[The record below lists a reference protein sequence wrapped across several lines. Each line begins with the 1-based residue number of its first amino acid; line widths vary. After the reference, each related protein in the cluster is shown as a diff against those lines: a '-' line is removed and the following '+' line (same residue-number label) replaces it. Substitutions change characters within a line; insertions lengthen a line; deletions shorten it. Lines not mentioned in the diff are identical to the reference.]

1 MVAGVEVLR
10 GELKM
15 PLRRVQLA
23 LNSFLPVDIR
33 IVEVRRVRADFDARF
48 DASGKQYR
56 YFIWNH
62 AAMNPLLRDRAWHVP

>member
-33 IVEVRRVRADFDARF
+33 IVEVRRVLRTSTLGSMRA
-48 DASGKQYR
+48 ASSIVISSGTTR
-56 YFIWNH
+56 
-62 AAMNPLLRDRAWHVP
+62 R